1 MPQEVTAQL
10 STSPQATPDAPIE
23 TTDSGFL
30 DAIGLGSLQQ
40 LLNDGGPIV
49 WILLL
54 LSVFVTVVILVKFW
68 QFQWMGINRRGKVEH
83 ALRVWMH
90 GSHAQALDLISGKDR
105 NPLAKVVAH
114 AMRGLL
120 HRPSDIQ
127 LVREDVER
135 VALEQ
140 VASARSFLRAIEAVV
155 QIAPLLGLFG
165 TVLGMI
171 QAFSALQSAGAEAD
185 PAVLAGGISVALLT
199 TAVGLAVAIPSAMAL
214 HWFEGSVDGF
224 TDMVESTL
232 TGLFTGRLT
241 ETPAAQSDMP
251 AAHAPS
257 SAMQEG
263 PRLAAVTHAD

>member
-1 MPQEVTAQL
+1 ME
-10 STSPQATPDAPIE
+10 PDATTQLNPAQTAPTVPIE
-23 TTDSGFL
+23 TADPGFL
-30 DAIGLGSLQQ
+30 HTLGLGSLQQ
-40 LLNDGGPIV
+40 LLTDGGPIV

-54 LSVFVTVVILVKFW
+54 LSVFVTVVILIKFW
-68 QFQWMGINRRGKVEH
+68 QFQWYGVTRRGKVDH
-83 ALRVWMH
+83 ALRVWMFGNH
-90 GSHAQALDLISGKDR
+90 VQALDFISGVDR

-120 HRPSDIQ
+120 KQPADIH

-171 QAFSALQSAGAEAD
+171 QAFTALQSAGAEAN

-199 TAVGLAVAIPSAMAL
+199 TAVGLAVAIPSAFIL
-214 HWFEGSVDGF
+214 HWFEGAVDRL
-224 TDMVESTL
+224 TDNIESRL
-232 TGLFTGRLT
+232 TGLFTGHIT
-241 ETPAAQSDMP
+241 ETHST
-251 AAHAPS
+251 AHQDIVIPTPHS
-257 SAMQEG
+257 PHKQEG
-263 PRLAAVTHAD
+263 PKWAAVTRAD